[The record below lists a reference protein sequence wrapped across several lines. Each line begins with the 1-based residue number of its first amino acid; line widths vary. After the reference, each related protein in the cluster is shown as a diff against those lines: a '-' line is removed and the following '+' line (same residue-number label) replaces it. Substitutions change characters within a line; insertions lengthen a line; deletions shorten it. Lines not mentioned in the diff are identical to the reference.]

1 VFFYRKATLDKA
13 MLEKYGRGCP
23 DDTIERKLYT
33 PYSAF
38 GIFLVLLPID
48 LMLFGWGMGLLVWS
62 GAAVWVPI
70 MGNIINGIG
79 HALGYRNFETKDHS
93 HNIYPFGFWIV
104 GEELHNN
111 HHADPR
117 SAKFKAHWWEF
128 DIGWIYI
135 RMLAALRLANVIYAR
150 DVSPAEFNRRFY
162 SRDSAQRLKLGA
174 EEAALTQPALADLER
189 AV

>member
-1 VFFYRKATLDKA
+1 
-13 MLEKYGRGCP
+13 
-23 DDTIERKLYT
+23 
-33 PYSAF
+33 
-38 GIFLVLLPID
+38 
-48 LMLFGWGMGLLVWS
+48 
-62 GAAVWVPI
+62 
-70 MGNIINGIG
+70 
-79 HALGYRNFETKDHS
+79 TKDHS

-135 RMLAALRLANVIYAR
+135 QMLRAVGMAKVVYAR
-150 DVSPAEFNRRFY
+150 NLSVQEFGKKFY
-162 SRDSAQRLKLGA
+162 SKDSARRLELGA
-174 EEAALTQPALADLER
+174 EEAALAQPELEH